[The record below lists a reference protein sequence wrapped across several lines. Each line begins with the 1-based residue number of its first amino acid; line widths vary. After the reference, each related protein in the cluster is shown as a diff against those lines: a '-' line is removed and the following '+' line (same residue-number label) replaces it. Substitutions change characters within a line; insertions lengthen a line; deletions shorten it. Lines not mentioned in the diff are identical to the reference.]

1 MIAAGFERTRSSQVV
16 LGLLCLMYL
25 ILFVS
30 RVSLS
35 TAAPPMRKDLGL
47 SNAQL
52 GLAFSAFAIP
62 YAAFQLIGGWIGDR
76 LGPRFTLGLCC
87 TIVAAATALTGA
99 AGGFASLFGL
109 RVALG
114 FGEGAAFPAA
124 TGVMAR
130 WVAVERWGFAQ
141 GITHSFARIGNALTP
156 ALVAGLLAFVS
167 WRAAFGILGSTVV
180 LWLVAWIWYFHDDP
194 RKGSG
199 GLPPGL
205 SRDQRERLPSRV
217 ESSRPKI
224 PWMSLARRILPVTLV
239 DFCYGWTLW
248 LFLSWIPSFFLENY
262 HLNLGT
268 SALFSVGVLSA
279 GVVGDTAGGMWSD
292 WLLRKSRHPG
302 WARRTVIVTGFLGAF
317 VFLLPVMLI
326 HNVAAAAVGLRPGI
340 LFRRTDCGA
349 HLVRSHGRCSEICE
363 HRQWHD
369 ELWLRRGRPGFAG
382 KLRLSGGPDGELGD
396 SVRWLGGAAGGGRGA
411 GVVLTA
417 AHYVRR
423 TFLGASKFRDC
434 MGPDPYQG
442 TTCLE
447 NTLRSPRLFSSPWV
461 KGLLHDVSVVP

>member
-1 MIAAGFERTRSSQVV
+1 MTAASLRRTRSSQAV

-52 GLAFSAFAIP
+52 GLAFSAFAVP

-87 TIVAAATALTGA
+87 GIVAAATALTGA
-99 AGGFASLFGL
+99 AGGFGSLFAL

-130 WVAVERWGFAQ
+130 WIPVERWAFAQ

-156 ALVAGLLAFVS
+156 ALVAGLLAFAS
-167 WRAAFGILGSTVV
+167 WRAAFGILGLAAV
-180 LWLVAWIWYFHDDP
+180 LWLAAWIWYFRPNPSGDP
-194 RKGSG
+194 QKDAG
-199 GLPPGL
+199 GLAAAAET
-205 SRDQRERLPSRV
+205 R
-217 ESSRPKI
+217 RPEI
-224 PWMSLARRILPVTLV
+224 PWMALARRILPVTLV

-248 LFLSWIPSFFLENY
+248 LFLTWIPSFFLENY

-279 GVVGDTAGGMWSD
+279 GVVGDTAGGVWSD
-292 WLLRKSRHPG
+292 WLLRKSGHLA
-302 WARRTVIVTGFLGAF
+302 WARRSVIMTGFLGAF
-317 VFLLPVMLI
+317 AFLLPVMLI
-326 HNVAAAAVGLRPGI
+326 HNVAVAAVGLSLAFFFAELIVAPIWSIPMDVAPKYASTASGMMNFGFGVAGLI
-340 LFRRTDCGA
+340 SPASFGYLVDRTGSWA
-349 HLVRSHGRCSEICE
+349 V
-363 HRQWHD
+363 
-369 ELWLRRGRPGFAG
+369 PFAG
-382 KLRLSGGPDGELGD
+382 SAALLLVGAVLASRLRLD
-396 SVRWLGGAAGGGRGA
+396 R
-411 GVVLTA
+411 
-417 AHYVRR
+417 
-423 TFLGASKFRDC
+423 KFEERD
-434 MGPDPYQG
+434 M
-442 TTCLE
+442 L
-447 NTLRSPRLFSSPWV
+447 
-461 KGLLHDVSVVP
+461 